1 MTTAATTIICSR
13 DMCYLT
19 LSPSSLGPQS
29 AKEKVRAGGLALRN
43 PPQLARL
50 GISRLPRSALKFC
63 AGHRGITDLMT
74 SM

>member
-13 DMCYLT
+13 DMCFLT

-29 AKEKVRAGGLALRN
+29 AKEKARRGGPALRN

-50 GISRLPRSALKFC
+50 DASATNSARVIGPFF
-63 AGHRGITDLMT
+63 
-74 SM
+74 